1 MLHNIFDTVRWTLRN
16 MGNVAQFDGY
26 LRKLQDTPLSGA
38 PTVDEARKDYHG
50 QMQQTISTL

>member
-1 MLHNIFDTVRWTLRN
+1 MIHYIFDTVRCTFRN

-26 LRKLQDTPLSGA
+26 YRKLQDTPLSGV

-50 QMQQTISTL
+50 QMRQTISTL